1 MKSVFKKMMKRKVA
15 IFAGLLA
22 FFAAPAA
29 FAIATPV
36 AGDFAFEIY
45 DLVVN
50 DILNGAIGFV
60 GGVIAIVYGAS
71 QLMRSWMVAI
81 LGIVGGAIILSADVI
96 TGSLGFVL

>member
-1 MKSVFKKMMKRKVA
+1 MKKLLKKMKARKSAMIV
-15 IFAGLLA
+15 GLLA

-29 FAIATPV
+29 FAIAVPV

-81 LGIVGGAIILSADVI
+81 LGIVGGAIILNADLI
-96 TGSLGFVL
+96 TTSLGLAL